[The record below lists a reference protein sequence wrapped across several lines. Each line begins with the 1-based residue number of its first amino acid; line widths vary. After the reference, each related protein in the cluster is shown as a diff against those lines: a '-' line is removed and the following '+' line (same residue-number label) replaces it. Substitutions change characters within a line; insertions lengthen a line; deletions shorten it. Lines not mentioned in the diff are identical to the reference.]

1 MKRIISAG
9 IAVLLIWSSCRSTG
23 RQQTDQLKVGVS
35 SGPEY
40 ELALTAQKVAKEQ
53 YGLDVELITF
63 TEYVMPNEALN
74 NGDIDLNVFQH
85 VPYLE
90 AQSRQRDY
98 QLSVVGKT
106 FVYPVVAYSRKISNM
121 EELKAGSSIAIPNDP
136 SNGGR
141 ALLLL
146 QHKGL
151 IRLKEGVGL
160 LPKFTDI
167 TDNPK
172 QLKILEIEAP
182 QLPRVLDDE
191 QVSMA
196 IINNNFA
203 AQAGLA
209 ASAKSIFREDSTSAY
224 VNVIVAQTARKET
237 PAIKDFVQAYQSEAV
252 AARAREIFKDGAI
265 RGW

>member
-1 MKRIISAG
+1 MKKIISSG
-9 IAVLLIWSSCRSTG
+9 IAALLLWSSCGTADS
-23 RQQTDQLKVGVS
+23 RQSNHLKVGVS

-53 YGLDVELITF
+53 YGLEVELIAF
-63 TEYVMPNEALN
+63 TEYVLPNEALN

-90 AQSRQRDY
+90 AQSRQRGY
-98 QLSVVGKT
+98 RLSVVGKT
-106 FVYPVVAYSRKISNM
+106 FVFPIVAYSRKITTIG
-121 EELKAGSSIAIPNDP
+121 ELQSGSSIALPNDP
-136 SNGGR
+136 SNEGR

-151 IRLKEGVGL
+151 IRLREGVGL
-160 LPKFTDI
+160 LPKLSDI
-167 TDNPK
+167 IENPK
-172 QLKILEIEAP
+172 QLKLIEIEAP
-182 QLPRVLDDE
+182 QLPRVLEDE
-191 QVSMA
+191 QIALA

-209 ASAKSIFREDSTSAY
+209 KTTNTIFSEDSTSAY
-224 VNVIVAQTARKET
+224 VNVAVAQTARKET
-237 PAIKDFVQAYQSEAV
+237 KAIKDFVQAYQSEAV
-252 AARAREIFKDGAI
+252 AAKAQELFKGGAI

>member
-1 MKRIISAG
+1 MKKIISSG
-9 IAVLLIWSSCRSTG
+9 IAALLFMGSCGNTG
-23 RQQTDQLKVGVS
+23 PKQSGQLKVGVS

-53 YGLDVELITF
+53 YGLDVKLITF
-63 TEYVMPNEALN
+63 TEYVLPNEALN

-85 VPYLE
+85 IPYLE
-90 AQSRQRDY
+90 TQSQQRGY
-98 QLSVVGKT
+98 RLSVVGKT
-106 FVYPVVAYSRKISNM
+106 FVYPMVAYSKKIDTT
-121 EELKAGSSIAIPNDP
+121 EALKAGSTIAIPNDP

-151 IRLKEGVGL
+151 IRLRAGVGL
-160 LPKFTDI
+160 LPKLTDI
-167 TDNPK
+167 TENPK
-172 QLKILEIEAP
+172 LLKIIEIEAP

-191 QVSMA
+191 QVTLA

-209 ASAKSIFREDSTSAY
+209 TSAKNVFSEDSTSAY
-224 VNVIVAQTARKET
+224 VNVLVAQTARKEVQ
-237 PAIKDFVQAYQSEAV
+237 AIKDFVKAYQSEAV
-252 AARAREIFKDGAI
+252 LAKAQELFKGGAI

>member
-1 MKRIISAG
+1 MKKII
-9 IAVLLIWSSCRSTG
+9 IAIAALLFWSSCG
-23 RQQTDQLKVGVS
+23 HTDPKQSNSLKVGVS

-53 YGLDVELITF
+53 YGLEVELIAF
-63 TEYVMPNEALN
+63 TEYVLPNEALN
-74 NGDIDLNVFQH
+74 NGDLDLNVFQH

-90 AQSRQRDY
+90 AQSKQRGY

-106 FVYPVVAYSRKISNM
+106 FVFPMVAYSKKITTL
-121 EELKAGSSIAIPNDP
+121 EELATGSSIALPNDP
-136 SNGGR
+136 SNEGR

-151 IRLKEGVGL
+151 IRLRDGVGL
-160 LPKFTDI
+160 LPKVTDI
-167 TDNPK
+167 TENPK
-172 QLKILEIEAP
+172 QLKLIEIEAP

-191 QVSMA
+191 QVAIA

-209 ASAKSIFREDSTSAY
+209 TAAHHIFSEDSTSAY
-224 VNVIVAQTARKET
+224 VNVAVAQTARKET
-237 PAIKDFVQAYQSEAV
+237 QAIKDFVKAYQSEPV
-252 AARAREIFKDGAI
+252 AAKAQELFKGGAI